1 MVTQMAN
8 VVVSTARTGGAGE
21 FQGLARKLG
30 LTADAE
36 TVSLA
41 EPNTPGASDDLD
53 TRSDQPEGVI
63 SLPFQEIMTDRPA
76 NQQWD
81 MRVQREVTFAIL
93 APSTWHQRS
102 RYNSANRIYLSPC
115 EKVL

>member
-1 MVTQMAN
+1 MGMVTQMAN

-41 EPNTPGASDDLD
+41 EPNTPGASDDLNA
-53 TRSDQPEGVI
+53 R
-63 SLPFQEIMTDRPA
+63 FDR
-76 NQQWD
+76 
-81 MRVQREVTFAIL
+81 I
-93 APSTWHQRS
+93 
-102 RYNSANRIYLSPC
+102 NSKVSFPC
-115 EKVL
+115 LFRKL

>member
-1 MVTQMAN
+1 MGMVTQMAN

-53 TRSDQPEGVI
+53 TRSDRI
-63 SLPFQEIMTDRPA
+63 
-76 NQQWD
+76 
-81 MRVQREVTFAIL
+81 
-93 APSTWHQRS
+93 
-102 RYNSANRIYLSPC
+102 NSKVSFPC
-115 EKVL
+115 LFRKL